1 MKTEQFRNL
10 INIVEARDP
19 NIEYEPRGT
28 EIVAKLKSYNSQVY
42 TKLASKIEHI
52 EKLEAE
58 VKKLKEEVK
67 PMQFTLV

>member
-28 EIVAKLKSYNSQVY
+28 EIVAKLKSYN
-42 TKLASKIEHI
+42 T
-52 EKLEAE
+52 
-58 VKKLKEEVK
+58 
-67 PMQFTLV
+67 